1 VPEVTA
7 PVTSDLQI
15 EANRRNAR
23 LSTGPRTPQGKA
35 AIRFNALKHGLTA
48 QHITLF
54 DECAEDFEAFHAE
67 LVAALRP
74 KGALE
79 QALAER
85 AVLCAWRLRRVY
97 RFETGLF
104 RKARGTWSNGTAE
117 TTSDVA
123 VVFLRLASNE
133 DDLAKLSRYETT
145 LERSLQRALRALERR
160 QLLRG
165 EGAFAPVGDL
175 NDVSR
180 MSASPAIPLGSA
192 AASPAECVKREPGG
206 ETRARHSV
214 RKTVPG
220 PRVASDRYRG

>member
-1 VPEVTA
+1 
-7 PVTSDLQI
+7 VTSDLQI

-35 AIRFNALKHGLTA
+35 ATRLNALKHGLTA

-74 KGALE
+74 KGAVE

-104 RKARGTWSNGTAE
+104 RKARGAWSNGTAE
-117 TTSDVA
+117 TTNDVA
-123 VVFLRLASNE
+123 VVFLRLASHE
-133 DDLAKLSRYETT
+133 DDLSKLTRYETT

-160 QLLRG
+160 QILRG
-165 EGAFAPVGDL
+165 EGAFAPVREMTLLTSPECGD
-175 NDVSR
+175 SK
-180 MSASPAIPLGSA
+180 G
-192 AASPAECVKREPGG
+192 
-206 ETRARHSV
+206 
-214 RKTVPG
+214 
-220 PRVASDRYRG
+220 